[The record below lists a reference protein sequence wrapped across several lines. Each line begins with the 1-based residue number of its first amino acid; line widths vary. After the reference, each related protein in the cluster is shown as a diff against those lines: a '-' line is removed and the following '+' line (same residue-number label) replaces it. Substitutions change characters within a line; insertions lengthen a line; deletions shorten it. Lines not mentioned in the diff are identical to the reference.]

1 MQDQGIVTIAPLS
14 VVAGLLVVG
23 VWGMIASGAA
33 DAQDAPKQKAWK
45 LSVAVG
51 PAFALGKAAETW
63 AKLVADASA
72 GTLPIDIHPGATLA
86 QRDPDREFAALRD
99 GAADLAVGSTLHW
112 SSQVNELAVVGLPWL
127 APEPNELAALAT
139 GVMKVRLFAAIE
151 RAGAVPLALAPL
163 GHRALV
169 ARSKSIRTPDDIR
182 GLKVRIT
189 SARFLVDL
197 YAGLGAL
204 PFAMR
209 FAEAANQF
217 RSGAL
222 DAQEGPVATFA
233 ATRLDS
239 LGLRD
244 VTLWDGVAEIAI
256 FAVNRAVW
264 EGWSANQ
271 RAQVGSAA
279 EEAARELTRLAD
291 AERDSALATL
301 KSRDM
306 SVLRL
311 TASGR
316 AAFAAAA
323 RPTYDKWAA
332 IAGEELVRAAE
343 SAVKSAAS
351 PP

>member
-1 MQDQGIVTIAPLS
+1 MRDQNIATIVPLR
-14 VVAGLLVVG
+14 VVAWLLVIG
-23 VWGMIASGAA
+23 AWGTLASSAV
-33 DAQDAPKQKAWK
+33 DAQDAAMRRAWK

-63 AKLVADASA
+63 AKLVADGSA

-112 SSQVNELAVVGLPWL
+112 SAQVSELAVVGLPWL
-127 APEPNELAALAT
+127 APEPNELAALTT
-139 GVMKVRLFAAIE
+139 GVMKARLFAAIE

-189 SARFLVDL
+189 SARFLVDF

-204 PFAMR
+204 PFAMT

-279 EEAARELTRLAD
+279 EAAAKELTRLAD

>member
-1 MQDQGIVTIAPLS
+1 MILPVLRSSAILPLCALLAVS
-14 VVAGLLVVG
+14 TPAQPQVA
-23 VWGMIASGAA
+23 AK
-33 DAQDAPKQKAWK
+33 PTPWK

-51 PAFALGKAAETW
+51 PAFALGKAAEAW
-63 AKLVADASA
+63 AKLVAEKS
-72 GTLPIDIHPGATLA
+72 GGSLVIDVHPGATLA
-86 QRDPDREFAALRD
+86 LRDPDREFAALRD
-99 GAADLAVGSTLHW
+99 GVADLAVGSTLRW
-112 SSQVNELAVVGLPWL
+112 STQVPELAVVGLPWL
-127 APEPNELAALAT
+127 ASEPNELAALAT
-139 GVMKVRLFAAIE
+139 GAVKDGLFAAIE

-163 GHRALV
+163 GHRALA
-169 ARSKSIRTPDDIR
+169 ARSKAIRVPDDIR

-189 SARFLVDL
+189 SGRFLVDF
-197 YAGLGAL
+197 YTGLGAL
-204 PFAMR
+204 PFAMP
-209 FAEAANQF
+209 FSEAANRF
-217 RSGAL
+217 RSGGL

-233 ATRLDS
+233 TTRLDS

-271 RAQVGSAA
+271 RAQIGSAA
-279 EEAARELTRLAD
+279 QEAAKELTRFAD

-301 KSRDM
+301 KGRDV

-323 RPTYDKWAA
+323 RPVYDKWAA
-332 IAGEELVRAAE
+332 IAGEDLVRDAE
-343 SAVKSAAS
+343 SAVKAAS